1 MNKCRNCDSILKLE
15 LIDLDFS
22 PPSNAYLSPEDLN
35 KFEIWVPLKVFVCER
50 CWLVQT
56 LDFHGES
63 DVFTQDYAYFSSTSK
78 SWVDHAR
85 IFVEQIVSEL
95 ELGRDSFVIEV
106 ASNDGYLLQYFKQ
119 RGIPH
124 LGIEPTEST
133 AQAAISR
140 GIETVIK
147 FLNLEL
153 ARKVIS
159 TYKKADLIVGNNVFA
174 HVPDIRGFADSLS
187 LMLSDNGTLVLEF
200 PHLLKLLQENSFDTI
215 YHEHF
220 SYLSLHSCLDVLAR
234 SGLRIWRVEKLS
246 THGGS
251 LRIYASHTER
261 CPAVEDSVNKLL
273 QTETEFGL
281 TSTFAYSKL
290 ASAAQ
295 NLRDEVLEY
304 LISCRKRNLK
314 VAAYGAAAKGN
325 TLLNYI
331 GVKTNLI
338 QMVCDSAPSKQGK
351 FLPGSHIPIVNMEDF
366 KKYDPD
372 IVIILPWNLTS
383 EILNLVRQNLGTRAT
398 IVRFSPTFQQL

>member
-1 MNKCRNCDSILKLE
+1 MNKCRNCDSTLKLE

-35 KFEIWVPLKVFVCER
+35 KVEIWVPLKVFVCER

-106 ASNDGYLLQYFKQ
+106 ASNDGYLLQHFKQ

-261 CPAVEDSVNKLL
+261 CPAVEESVNKLL